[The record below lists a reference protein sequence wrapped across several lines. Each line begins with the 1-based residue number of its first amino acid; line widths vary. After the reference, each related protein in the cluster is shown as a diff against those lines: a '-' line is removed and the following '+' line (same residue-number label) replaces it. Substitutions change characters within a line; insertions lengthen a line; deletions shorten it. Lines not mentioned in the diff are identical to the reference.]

1 MSDLTIDRSS
11 LPIDKP
17 SAKELKTGFEE
28 AGAGLAG

>member
-11 LPIDKP
+11 FDKP
-17 SAKELKTGFEE
+17 SPKELKTGFEE

>member
-17 SAKELKTGFEE
+17 SAKEQAGVEE